1 MKKNFFQLCAAVTLT
16 AVMFSACSKQSSD
29 EAVAPPAKDGKA
41 TVDYQIQAVNPTGSV
56 AGDAAGTER
65 LGRILNDQSLAS
77 FPSLRFDFTWDSIK
91 VRFRELKFAA
101 KSGPDEIN
109 LSVKSDRFIDILDS
123 TELGSIM
130 LPLGNFEQVKV
141 YVRVQG
147 DTVKPAL
154 LMNGR
159 ITFRGTDIPV
169 EVMVVGKIE
178 LTATGKDVS
187 IGTDGITFDG
197 KLKLD
202 LNLVMTKLQI
212 GDFTGTFTGGKL
224 VLKIDADLDTNNK
237 LKSALETSMTVEH
250 TPR

>member
-1 MKKNFFQLCAAVTLT
+1 MKKNFFQLCTAVTLV
-16 AVMFSACSKQSSD
+16 AVMFSACSKQSSN
-29 EAVAPPAKDGKA
+29 ETVAPPANGKA
-41 TVDYQIQAVNPTGSV
+41 TVDYQIQAINPAGSV
-56 AGDAAGTER
+56 EADAAGKER
-65 LGRILNDQSLAS
+65 LGRIMNDPAVAS

-91 VRFRELKFAA
+91 IRFRELKFEA
-101 KSGPDEIN
+101 KNGPDEIN

-123 TELGSIM
+123 TELGSLI
-130 LPLGNFEQVKV
+130 LPLGNFQQVKL

-147 DTVKPAL
+147 DSAKPAI

-169 EVMVVGKIE
+169 IVKVTGKVE
-178 LTATGKDVS
+178 LTATGKDVV

-212 GDFTGTFTGGKL
+212 GDFTGSFTGGKL
-224 VLKIDADLDTNNK
+224 VLNIDADLDSNNK

>member
-1 MKKNFFQLCAAVTLT
+1 MKKNFFQLCAAVTLV
-16 AVMFSACSKQSSD
+16 AVMFSACSKQSSN
-29 EAVAPPAKDGKA
+29 ETVAPPAKDGKA
-41 TVDYQIQAVNPTGSV
+41 TVDYQIQAINPTGSV
-56 AGDAAGTER
+56 EADAAGKER
-65 LGRILNDQSLAS
+65 LGRIMNDPAVAS

-91 VRFRELKFAA
+91 IRFRELKFEA
-101 KSGPDEIN
+101 KNGPDEIN

-130 LPLGNFEQVKV
+130 LPLGNFQQVKL

-147 DTVKPAL
+147 DSVKPAI

-169 EVMVVGKIE
+169 IVMVTGKVE
-178 LTATGKDVS
+178 LTATGKDVV

-212 GDFTGTFTGGKL
+212 GDFTGSFTGGKL
-224 VLKIDADLDTNNK
+224 VLNIDADLDSNNK